1 MHRKL
6 LEALPSGDQKPS
18 SNLSLSLL
26 FRAPL
31 HSIRKTRLYAFLLKT
46 GLNRPRLSNLGLPF
60 PVALRPLTHASIR
73 WRHRRQEPEI
83 TDLFIRTIKFLN
95 NKPSCGPF
103 FDVGANHG
111 HYAWIAQSECP
122 DMKVVAFE
130 PDPENLELLKLTV
143 NHSKLARVRIVE
155 TALSDKDGRV
165 SFHQDPLTSA
175 TGMIQDGETPWI
187 EKYLGGK
194 SRMIEV
200 RRTMLDSYCTP
211 ESFPALVKIDVE
223 GHEAEVL
230 RGGENCLRDYKPIL
244 ILESFPPKQELV
256 IDLLNDMEYEL
267 LDAENGK
274 PLGPRTNN
282 IFAWHSDGPLSKSE
296 ICKILES

>member
-1 MHRKL
+1 M
-6 LEALPSGDQKPS
+6 
-18 SNLSLSLL
+18 
-26 FRAPL
+26 
-31 HSIRKTRLYAFLLKT
+31 
-46 GLNRPRLSNLGLPF
+46 
-60 PVALRPLTHASIR
+60 ALRPLTHASIR

-83 TDLFIRTIKFLN
+83 TDLFIRTIKFLS
-95 NKPSCGPF
+95 NKPSCGLF

-122 DMKVVAFE
+122 DMKVIAFE
-130 PDPENLELLKLTV
+130 PDPENIELLKLTV
-143 NHSKLARVRIVE
+143 NHSKLNRVRIVE

-194 SRMIEV
+194 SRKIEV
-200 RRTMLDSYCTP
+200 NRTILDSCCTP
-211 ESFPALVKIDVE
+211 ESIPTLIKIDVE

-230 RGGENCLRDYKPIL
+230 QGSSQCLQDHKPIL

-256 IDLLNDMEYEL
+256 INFLTEFGYKIW
-267 LDAENGK
+267 DAERKK
-274 PLGPRTNN
+274 PIGTRTTNL
-282 IFAWHSDGPLSKSE
+282 FAWHPEGPLPESDMQE
-296 ICKILES
+296 ILES